1 MISVDKNI
9 ILGSKSPR
17 RQELL
22 KGLDIVFSVESK
34 DTDESYPPN
43 LNVRD
48 IAIYLAEKKAD
59 AFDLEKDDLLITAD
73 TVVLVE
79 GKILEKPTTTHEAHK
94 MLKTLSGK
102 QHTVI
107 TGVCMRDKDKKVKFD
122 DTTEVHFAK
131 LSDEEIEFY
140 IGRYKP
146 FDKAGSYGVQEWIGY
161 VAVYKIE
168 GSFYNVMGLPVHK
181 VYEQLKKW

>member
-1 MISVDKNI
+1 MISLNKNI

-22 KGLDIVFSVESK
+22 KGLDIAFSVHSK
-34 DTDESYPPN
+34 DTDESYPHNIN
-43 LNVRD
+43 LRD

-59 AFDLEKDDLLITAD
+59 AFDLTKDDLLITAD
-73 TVVLVE
+73 TVVLVDN
-79 GKILEKPTTTHEAHK
+79 KILEKPATTHEAHK
-94 MLKTLSGK
+94 MLHALSGK

-107 TGVCMRDKDKKVKFD
+107 TGVCIRDYTRKLKFD
-122 DTTEVHFAK
+122 DITEVHFAE
-131 LSDEEIEFY
+131 LSDAEIEYY
-140 IGRYKP
+140 IEKFKP

-161 VAVYKIE
+161 VAVYKIV
-168 GSFYNVMGLPVHK
+168 GSFYNVMGLPVQK